1 MCNVLVLCAICV
13 MCWCCAQYGVAL
25 YDSACPLHHVPAE
38 PCAAFSGRSRKKSKM
53 VWWYLTV
60 GFVFHSLLI
69 VLCNPIG
76 LLISSFTPLSCVGDE
91 IEWTRLVMNYKA
103 PFKVY
108 SPPSPAPRSLSL
120 SLALS
125 LSSAFFTSLQA
136 HQRARSGTRDARGGG
151 WTGVMNKS
159 YKLSN
164 LKTTND
170 YRLFDAGAFDPF
182 LEHV

>member
-1 MCNVLVLCAICV
+1 MVWRFTILPAHCIMCQLSHVRH
-13 MCWCCAQYGVAL
+13 
-25 YDSACPLHHVPAE
+25 SAA
-38 PCAAFSGRSRKKSKM
+38 GRKKKQNGLVVLDCWFCFSFLAYCAM
-53 VWWYLTV
+53 QSYWLTH
-60 GFVFHSLLI
+60 FIL
-69 VLCNPIG
+69 
-76 LLISSFTPLSCVGDE
+76 TPLSCVGDE
-91 IEWTRLVMNYKA
+91 IEWSRLVMNYKA

-108 SPPSPAPRSLSL
+108 SPSPAPRSLSL
-120 SLALS
+120 SLPS
-125 LSSAFFTSLQA
+125 TFFKASLQA

-170 YRLFDAGAFDPF
+170 YRLFDAGSFDPF